1 MTDTGLA
8 PLAGVRVL
16 EAGPLLPVPS
26 TGANLARLGASV
38 TRIEPPSGDPARA
51 LYGGWLHE
59 LYGHDKESVV
69 LDLMTGAGRDALGD
83 LVERTDVVV
92 VGHRPAATRRLGLD
106 ADHVRARRPDVV
118 HCSITGYASDG
129 PDRDRPGHDLS
140 FLARSGALT
149 EAAGPSAVGSGP
161 RRPAIPVAD
170 LAAGAVATQAI
181 LAALFGRGA
190 GRPVRPIEVPIAD
203 VSIAW
208 MAPRLGH
215 AIDTRF
221 APALDPANDIYR
233 CADGRYVAVA
243 AIEPRFW
250 STLCDVL
257 RAEVELPDGV
267 ATWPSSLRIEQTPTL
282 LRLLTEAFRSRTSD
296 EWLHVLQGAGVPSD
310 PVLDA
315 HDVVSRLGPD
325 VAGWRH
331 RAVPLH
337 LVPEQQ
343 GRPHEAGNES

>member
-1 MTDTGLA
+1 MTDTDLA
-8 PLAGVRVL
+8 PLAGLRVL

-26 TGANLARLGASV
+26 TGANLARLGATV
-38 TRIEPPSGDPARA
+38 TRIEAPSGDPART

-69 LDLMTGAGRDALGD
+69 LDLTTPSGRDALGD
-83 LVERTDVVV
+83 LVEHTDVVV
-92 VGHRPAATRRLGLD
+92 VGHRPAAARRLGLD

-149 EAAGPSAVGSGP
+149 EAAGPSAVGSHP
-161 RRPAIPVAD
+161 RRPAIPIGD

-181 LAALFGRGA
+181 LAALIGRGA

-215 AIDTRF
+215 AVDTRF

-233 CADGRYVAVA
+233 CADGRHVAIA

-257 RAEVELPDGV
+257 RADVELPDGA
-267 ATWPSSLRIEQTPTL
+267 ATWTSAARIERTTIL
-282 LRLLTEAFRSRTSD
+282 LRLLTDAFRSRTSD
-296 EWLHVLQGAGVPSD
+296 EWLHVLSGAGVPVD

-315 HDVVSRLGPD
+315 HDVVARFGSD
-325 VAGWRH
+325 VTEWRR

-337 LVPEQQ
+337 LVPDSPAE
-343 GRPHEAGNES
+343 RSHAGTAP

>member
-1 MTDTGLA
+1 MTDAEGA

-38 TRIEPPSGDPARA
+38 TRIEAPSGDPARV

-69 LDLMTGAGRDALGD
+69 LDLTTGAGRDALGD
-83 LVERTDVVV
+83 LVENTDVVV
-92 VGHRPAATRRLGLD
+92 VGHRPAAARRLGLD
-106 ADHVRARRPDVV
+106 ADQIRIRRPDAI

-149 EAAGPSAVGSGP
+149 EAAGPTAIGSRP

-181 LAALFGRGA
+181 LAALIGRGA
-190 GRPVRPIEVPIAD
+190 GRPVRPIEIPIAD

-215 AIDTRF
+215 AIDNRF

-233 CADGRYVAVA
+233 CADGRHIAIA

-250 STLCDVL
+250 SSLCDVL
-257 RAEVELPDGV
+257 RADVELPDDV
-267 ATWPSSLRIEQTPTL
+267 ASWPSSLRIERTPTL
-282 LRLLTEAFRSRTSD
+282 LRVLTDAFRSRTS
-296 EWLHVLQGAGVPSD
+296 EAWLRVLHDAGVPAD
-310 PVLDA
+310 PVLDS
-315 HDVVSRLGPD
+315 HDVVSRLGAD

-337 LVPEQQ
+337 LVPERHCHPDAT
-343 GRPHEAGNES
+343 GSEL